1 MADSLSKPAF
11 AKSGR
16 HLGKPLENQRI
27 LNFASIAKASMGR
40 VSVEVGWIRMHAIIV
55 WSAMV
60 KTYDDFDRH
69 NYLNYAAA
77 LSYFFLLSV
86 FPLLI
91 FLASLLAFIPIPNLF
106 DQCLEI
112 MAKIVPAYAMGVVR
126 HVLKDVLRTRPG
138 LLSLSVVSALFAAS
152 GGFASLI
159 AILNIAHDTPE
170 TRPYWKKRV
179 IAFGL
184 TLLTGLMVTAL
195 LISIALGP
203 EFGKWLATKI
213 HVSWLFALLW
223 PYARW
228 ILIGSFTIF
237 SVETIYFLAP
247 NAKLRFKDQIPGSIV
262 AVLSWIGASWGL
274 GWYLTHFANYN
285 KTFGALGAVVGLM
298 LWFYITALALLL
310 GAEMN
315 SELLRSRRSHSA
327 GTAIDEKIKPPM
339 EIQPKAEEKLPKS
352 A

>member
-1 MADSLSKPAF
+1 MGWVS
-11 AKSGR
+11 
-16 HLGKPLENQRI
+16 
-27 LNFASIAKASMGR
+27 ASN
-40 VSVEVGWIRMHAIIV
+40 GWVRMHAIIV

-60 KTYDDFDRH
+60 KTYNDFDRH

-106 DQCLEI
+106 EQCLEI
-112 MAKIVPAYAMGVVR
+112 MAKIVPADAMGVVR
-126 HVLKDVLRTRPG
+126 HVLTDVLRTSPG

-159 AILNIAHDTPE
+159 AILNIAHDSPE
-170 TRPYWKKRV
+170 TRPYWKKR
-179 IAFGL
+179 ILAFEL
-184 TLLTGLMVTAL
+184 TLLTGLMVAAL
-195 LISIALGP
+195 LIAIALGP

-213 HVSWLFALLW
+213 HVSWLFTLLW
-223 PYARW
+223 PYIRW
-228 ILIGSFTIF
+228 ILIGAFTIF
-237 SVETIYFLAP
+237 SIETIYFLAP
-247 NAKLRFKDQIPGSIV
+247 NVKLRFRDQIPGSIV

-274 GWYLTHFANYN
+274 GWYLSHFANYN

-315 SELLRSRRSHSA
+315 SELLRSRRKHSA
-327 GTAIDEKIKPPM
+327 GSAIDENIKSPM
-339 EIQPKAEEKLPKS
+339 ELRPESNDQFRKS